1 MKLIKIVS
9 STLLASTI
17 SLTGLNVSHA
27 AQNNANNS
35 QTVLFDASYE
45 QTAGAADWVM
55 DGGFS
60 DYADSMRQQGYTVKE
75 IDGEDNIN
83 DQTLSNSKILVI
95 PEANVPFKENE
106 QQAMVNYV
114 KSGGNIIFIADH
126 YNADRNLNRI
136 DSSEAMN
143 GYRRGAYKDMT
154 KDMTAEEKNSQA
166 MQGVKSSDWLS
177 DNFGIRFRYN
187 ALGDLNT
194 QNIVPSSESFG
205 ITQGIHSVSMHSGS
219 TLAITDPTKAK
230 GIIYTPEHLSSKQK
244 WSHAVDQGIYNG
256 GGVAEGPYVA
266 IAKVGKGKAAFIGDS
281 SLVEDSTPKYKRED
295 NGQTKKTYDGFKEE
309 DNGQLLTNITDWFGK
324 VDNATSLKKSG
335 IKLDQPTPTLAFE
348 TPQNSTEPQK
358 EPWSQPEQGYKWYDR
373 STFAPGSYGATKTTN
388 NQNDNS
394 NATHNNNNND
404 GNSKGSDTKSSS
416 PTHTT
421 NGNVQFHLPDNIQLN
436 KPFQITVNLSNMEQ
450 SKTLDQLKLS
460 IYQNGGAQL
469 ASFTQDGKNYED
481 IGYSQPQSV
490 TTDNE
495 GNATLTFTAKVS
507 TNISGANIRLK
518 QGNQTLA
525 TGTIQ

>member
-1 MKLIKIVS
+1 MKLIKVLS

-17 SLTGLNVSHA
+17 SITGLNVSHA
-27 AQNNANNS
+27 AQNNDTNNS
-35 QTVLFDASYE
+35 QTVLFDASHA

-60 DYADSMRQQGYTVKE
+60 DYADSMRQQGYSVKE
-75 IDGEDNIN
+75 IDGEANIN
-83 DQTLSNSKILVI
+83 EETLSNSKILVL
-95 PEANVPFKENE
+95 PEANIPFKKKE
-106 QQAMVNYV
+106 QQAMIKYV
-114 KSGGNIIFIADH
+114 KKGGNIIFIADH
-126 YNADRNLNRI
+126 YNADRNLNRL
-136 DSSEAMN
+136 DSSEVMN
-143 GYRRGAYKDMT
+143 GYRRGAYADMT
-154 KDMTAEEKNSQA
+154 KDMTADEKNSQA
-166 MQGVKSSDWLS
+166 MQGIKSSDWLS

-205 ITQGIHSVSMHSGS
+205 ITKGIRSVSMHAGS

-324 VDNATSLKKSG
+324 VDHATSLKKSG

-373 STFAPGSYGATKTTN
+373 TTFAPGSYGTTKTTN
-388 NQNDNS
+388 SQ
-394 NATHNNNNND
+394 NNN
-404 GNSKGSDTKSSS
+404 GSQKENGTNT

-421 NGNVQFHLPDNIQLN
+421 AGNVQFHLPDNIQLN

-450 SKTLDQLKLS
+450 SKTLNQLKLS
-460 IYQNGGAQL
+460 IYQDGGTQL
-469 ASFTQDGKNYED
+469 ASFTQDGKNYD
-481 IGYSQPQSV
+481 NLGYSQPQSV

-495 GNATLTFTAKVS
+495 GNATLTFTAKVN

-518 QGNQTLA
+518 QGDKTLA

>member
-1 MKLIKIVS
+1 MKLIKVLS
-9 STLLASTI
+9 STLLASTL
-17 SLTGLNVSHA
+17 SLTGLQVSHA
-27 AQNNANNS
+27 AQSHTANNS
-35 QTVLFDASYE
+35 QTVLFDASHA

-75 IDGEDNIN
+75 IDGEDSIN

-95 PEANVPFKENE
+95 PEANIPFKENE

-114 KSGGNIIFIADH
+114 KNGGNIIFIADH

-143 GYRRGAYKDMT
+143 GYRRGAYADMT
-154 KDMTAEEKNSQA
+154 KDMTADEKNSQA

-324 VDNATSLKKSG
+324 VDNATSMKESG

-348 TPQNSTEPQK
+348 TPQNSTETQK

-373 STFAPGSYGATKTTN
+373 STFAPGSYGATKSTN
-388 NQNDNS
+388 DQNNDS
-394 NATHNNNNND
+394 NATHNNND
-404 GNSKGSDTKSSS
+404 GNSKGSDTKTPSSA
-416 PTHTT
+416 HTT
-421 NGNVQFHLPDNIQLN
+421 NGNVQFHLPDNIQPN
-436 KPFQITVNLSNMEQ
+436 KPFQITVNLSKMEQ
-450 SKTLDQLKLS
+450 SKTLNHLKLS
-460 IYQNGGAQL
+460 IYQDGGMQL
-469 ASFTQDGKNYED
+469 ASFTQDGKNYD
-481 IGYSQPQSV
+481 DPGYSQPQSV

-495 GNATLTFTAKVS
+495 GNATLTFTAKVN

-518 QGNQTLA
+518 QGNKILA
-525 TGTIQ
+525 TGSIQ